1 MYVEVKDALTLMI
14 AFGMFI
20 IGLLTL
26 IVEIALA
33 NPKQKEIDRPWSGAR
48 SIPCSYFRKPT
59 ALLAVVVQKSRVS
72 ARLLIPIFILSYP
85 FLSPQC

>member
-1 MYVEVKDALTLMI
+1 MEVKDALTLMI

-26 IVEIALA
+26 IVEIAFA

-59 ALLAVVVQKSRVS
+59 ALLASVVVQKSRVS